1 MNDYYSYLNKQK
13 RRGVALMFVSL
24 WQITRQNFLLFKDA
38 ETGGFTDRPG
48 DMVDLYH
55 TLFGLAGL
63 SLLGESSLK
72 KINPVFCMPQFVLD
86 KIQVSVQLLST

>member
-1 MNDYYSYLNKQK
+1 MAFESHVGKAVLPNTHTYTNLTLPH
-13 RRGVALMFVSL
+13 RR
-24 WQITRQNFLLFKDA
+24 QDP

-63 SLLGESSLK
+63 SLLGETGLK
-72 KINPVFCMPQFVLD
+72 EVNPVFCMPQYIMNRLG
-86 KIQVSVQLLST
+86 ITVQIVAA